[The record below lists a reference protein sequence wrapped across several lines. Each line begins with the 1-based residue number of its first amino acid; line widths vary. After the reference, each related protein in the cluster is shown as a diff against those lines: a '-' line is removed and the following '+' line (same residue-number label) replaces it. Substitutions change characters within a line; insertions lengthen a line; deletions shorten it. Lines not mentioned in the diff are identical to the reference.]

1 MGKVSSLKVSLVSIL
16 MAMANCNLE
25 QDAKDL
31 SVLATSFLKVLNSM
45 AECMLGLNAMGSNK
59 LDLFAYSAMKVLS
72 KSDLSSCNCSRVSE
86 LLAVVYERFH

>member
-16 MAMANCNLE
+16 KAMANCNLE

-31 SVLATSFLKVLNSM
+31 SMLATSFLKVLNSM

-59 LDLFAYSAMKVLS
+59 LDLFAYSAMKVLN
-72 KSDLSSCNCSRVSE
+72 KSDLSSYNCSRAQE
-86 LLAVVYERFH
+86 LMPEACAMFH